1 MFPSPSL
8 FIRIPT
14 PCSQWCFTFYSLCI
28 CLEHWTPWQDRC
40 SSFLSL
46 LPLDS
51 PFLAPSSLLRTSCH
65 LPLWLILSSWGLLW
79 VPWRFWCPDQSLS
92 PTLLLSYL
100 LMISIYMSMIL
111 PLPCPLNSLKHF
123 LQCMLSFPWFHFYS
137 IVFASLISN
146 ILVSLLHPYFF
157 SLFLALRLLKIFDPP
172 ETTNPLSYHFSYVS
186 YFSQSLH
193 IPLKPHSH
201 KLSLLLSIDIDTLL
215 LFSLHHTHLDKLWI
229 KSNCPLIP
237 NLHFHS

>member
-1 MFPSPSL
+1 ML
-8 FIRIPT
+8 
-14 PCSQWCFTFYSLCI
+14 
-28 CLEHWTPWQDRC
+28 
-40 SSFLSL
+40 FLSVVASTVL
-46 LPLDS
+46 S
-51 PFLAPSSLLRTSCH
+51 FFLTPSSLLRTSCH

-100 LMISIYMSMIL
+100 LMISIYTSMIL
-111 PLPCPLNSLKHF
+111 TLPCPLNSLKHF
-123 LQCMLSFPWFHFYS
+123 LQFMLSFPWFQFYS

-146 ILVSLLHPYFF
+146 ILISLLHPSFF
-157 SLFLALRLLKIFDPP
+157 SLFLVLRFLKIFDPP

-193 IPLKPHSH
+193 IHLKSHSH
-201 KLSLLLSIDIDTLL
+201 KLSLLLSIDIHTLL
-215 LFSLHHTHLDKLWI
+215 LLSLHHTHLDKLWI

-237 NLHFHS
+237 NPHFHS